1 MYLKYKLI
9 FSILT
14 LLILFSITACSDDS
28 TTGSGD
34 ETSSATINGAVEDE
48 FAKSSSDAKAKA
60 VENTVVTAARIS
72 SNGSLEL
79 LEETETDVN
88 ASGDFTLEVDAT
100 VAEEIVIVADNEGD
114 RLTGYISSEIE
125 NESTYTVKPIDTEY
139 SAETDVYTRIKSQG
153 NTDIIHKSDIETI
166 VTANAAASI
175 YGNSTATNEIAA
187 AVSNSAEARAE
198 FFEEFS
204 EGDAGSN
211 ISAYFEAMTDAQ
223 FEYES
228 ALHSSSSNDQAEA
241 AFDSYLETKVNAYA
255 DAGLD
260 AKENAEFL
268 HMNGQVI
275 LNSMSSV
282 SSEVENDVRSSSSYM
297 IAIATDNAVRA
308 RAEASGMSETTI
320 SAIADAGATLR
331 ADVQGSNGSNSSI
344 EVVFETYHDEVRT
357 AIENDSSVEGAVIV
371 TIDAEIN
378 AAGGIK
384 AAFNNSLSGLISAS
398 QLTNA
403 YVDFDNNVEAIVES
417 NSALVGD
424 IDTEILA
431 DIMVLINL
439 SS

>member
-1 MYLKYKLI
+1 MYSKYKLI
-9 FSILT
+9 LSILT
-14 LLILFSITACSDDS
+14 LLILFSITACSEDS
-28 TTGSGD
+28 TTGNGEEPSQ
-34 ETSSATINGAVEDE
+34 ATINGTVHDE
-48 FAKSSSDAKAKA
+48 FAKTTSDVKAKA
-60 VENTVVTAARIS
+60 VENTVVTAATIS

-79 LEETETDVN
+79 IEETETDVN
-88 ASGDFTLEVDAT
+88 ASGDFTLEVDAA

-114 RLTGYISSEIE
+114 RLTGYISSEIG
-125 NESTYTVKPIDTEY
+125 NESTYTVKPIDAEY
-139 SAETDVYTRIKSQG
+139 SAETDVYTRIKSEG

-166 VTANAAASI
+166 VTANAAADI
-175 YGNSTATNEIAA
+175 YGNSSTTNEIAA
-187 AVSNSAEARAE
+187 AVTNSAEVRAE

-228 ALHSSSSNDQAEA
+228 ALYSSSSNDQAAA
-241 AFDSYLETKVNAYA
+241 AFDSYLETKVNAYSEV
-255 DAGLD
+255 GLD

-275 LNSMSSV
+275 LNTMNSV
-282 SSEVENDVRSSSSYM
+282 SSELENDVRSSSSYM
-297 IAIATDNAVRA
+297 IAIATDNAVQA

-320 SAIADAGATLR
+320 SAIADAGVTLR
-331 ADVQGSNGSNSSI
+331 AEVQGSNGSESSI
-344 EVVFETYHDEVRT
+344 EAVFEIYHDEVRT
-357 AIENDSSVEGAVIV
+357 AIENDSSVEGAVLV

-384 AAFNNSLSGLISAS
+384 AVFNNTLSGLINAS
-398 QLTNA
+398 QLTDV
-403 YVDFDNNVEAIVES
+403 YVDFDNDVEAVVEA